1 MFEINSWG
9 EFVVTA
15 IFLLITLFVVAMWV
29 KRETAKERRETAKER
44 EEIKKAVK
52 NALEEYM
59 KENR

>member
-9 EFVVTA
+9 EFVMTA

-29 KRETAKERRETAKER
+29 KRETAKER